1 MKTEKQRFKIMMAYL
16 GWEPK
21 DIATIT
27 GYSIHSVYHQTREGV
42 SSNLM
47 DAVKRF
53 EEITNNGNEYH
64 DFSSVA
70 IEQPALNQKGWS
82 YLIKHLN
89 RCDKSKTKTKTILG
103 HRL

>member
-16 GWEPK
+16 GWQPK

-53 EEITNNGNEYH
+53 EEIKKNG
-64 DFSSVA
+64 DFQPVA
-70 IEQPALNQKGWS
+70 IEQPELNQKGWS
-82 YLIKHLN
+82 YLIKYLN
-89 RCDKSKTKTKTILG
+89 RCEKTKPRTKTILG

>member
-1 MKTEKQRFKIMMAYL
+1 MKTEKQRCKIMMAYL
-16 GWEPK
+16 GWQPK

-53 EEITNNGNEYH
+53 EEIKKSGN
-64 DFSSVA
+64 FQAVA

-82 YLIKHLN
+82 YLIKHLD
-89 RCDKSKTKTKTILG
+89 RCEKSKTKTKTILG